1 MSKGWHEGTIGI
13 PKEGHNRIA
22 HYWVKSYTR
31 KSQYGIE
38 GGKISK
44 LLIKIGGE
52 TVADYDRGWNVEPD
66 ENDEMVQIAIAILMK
81 EYN

>member
-1 MSKGWHEGTIGI
+1 MRKGGHEGCIGI
-13 PKEGHNRIA
+13 PKDGNSRAA
-22 HYWVKSYTR
+22 HYWVKSYAR

-38 GGKISK
+38 GGRISK
-44 LLIKIGGE
+44 LLIRIGGE

>member
-1 MSKGWHEGTIGI
+1 MN
-13 PKEGHNRIA
+13 KELC
-22 HYWVKSYTR
+22 WVKSYAR

-44 LLIKIGGE
+44 LLISIGGE
-52 TVADYDRGWNVEPD
+52 TVADYDRGWNVKPD
-66 ENDEMVQIAIAILMK
+66 ENDEMVQIAVAILMK

>member
-22 HYWVKSYTR
+22 HYWVKSYAR

-38 GGKISK
+38 
-44 LLIKIGGE
+44 GE
-52 TVADYDRGWNVEPD
+52 TVADYDRGWIKEPD